1 MELVK
6 FRSLTIDYGTT
17 RAIENIDLSIDSG
30 DFIGVIGPNGGGKT
44 TLVKALLGIIKPLS
58 GTIEYSTK
66 GLKIGYLPQQK
77 TIDERFPATVLDV
90 VLSGLQGKNSWRRPS
105 KNEILY
111 ANTLLS
117 ENGIDHLRNRLIG
130 ELSGGQ
136 LQRVLLCRAIISR
149 PQLLVLDEPTTYVDQ
164 KFERGFYDLLVELNK
179 QMAIVIVSHDMGTIC
194 AYVRSIACV
203 NRTLHYHPTAN
214 LTPELLSHYDC
225 PIQIV
230 AHGEV
235 AHTILHRHDD

>member
-6 FRSLTIDYGTT
+6 VQLLSIDYGTT
-17 RAIENIDLSIDSG
+17 RAIENIDLSIGSD

-44 TLVKALLGIIKPLS
+44 TLVKALLGIIKPTS
-58 GTIEYSTK
+58 GTIKYSHK

-77 TIDERFPATVLDV
+77 TIDERFAATVFDV
-90 VLSGLQGKNSWRRPS
+90 VLSGLQGKNLWRRPS
-105 KNEILY
+105 KEEVAY
-111 ANTLLS
+111 ADQLLVH
-117 ENGIDHLRNRLIG
+117 NDINHLRDRLIG

-149 PQLLVLDEPTTYVDQ
+149 PELLILDEPTTYVDQ
-164 KFERGFYDLLVELNK
+164 KFEHGFYDLLVELNK
-179 QMAIVIVSHDMGTIC
+179 QMAIVIVSHDVGTIC

-203 NRTLHYHPTAN
+203 NRTLHYHPTAD